1 MTLLVLPAEV
11 TQSQAETC
19 LALLR
24 TAARASREG
33 EIVIDAAPLERF
45 DSSALAVLLECRRD
59 CLADGKRFA
68 VAGMPPRLAELAALY
83 GVANLLATQAPE
95 PAPTPD

>member
-68 VAGMPPRLAELAALY
+68 VWCLTAREFTEGQGWAE
-83 GVANLLATQAPE
+83 VPVRR
-95 PAPTPD
+95 